1 MTNLLHVSVDTI
13 NTMGDAHGKQA
24 DVIRSTVSINQDI
37 AESIRNENM
46 QFMSINE
53 MVESNATDIAGMT
66 EQVNSINGMVDELN
80 QLLNTEG

>member
-1 MTNLLHVSVDTI
+1 
-13 NTMGDAHGKQA
+13 
-24 DVIRSTVSINQDI
+24 
-37 AESIRNENM
+37 
-46 QFMSINE
+46 MSINE